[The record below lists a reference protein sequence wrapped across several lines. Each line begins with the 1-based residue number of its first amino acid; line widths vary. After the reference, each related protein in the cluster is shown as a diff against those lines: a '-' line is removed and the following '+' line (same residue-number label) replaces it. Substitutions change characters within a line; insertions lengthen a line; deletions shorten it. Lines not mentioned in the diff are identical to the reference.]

1 MYDLAIIGGGPA
13 GYSAALEGVRLG
25 LSIILFEKDQLGG
38 TCLNRGCVPTKFL
51 SHVAKI
57 RTAMDMATENGVS
70 FTEAQIDFHKTMERK
85 AEIISTLR
93 DGLTQQMI
101 QKKIKVI
108 QGTASIKEKNRISCN
123 GTDFETKNILIATG
137 AVPVKPFI
145 SGAISSDELL
155 ESDEIPRKLHILG
168 GGPVAVEFACI
179 FSSLGSDVTISIRG
193 ECILQKW
200 DKEIAIS
207 LTQSMKQKG
216 IRIQTKTN
224 FKTLQIEND
233 VVILSAMG
241 RIPNLE
247 KSNEKYFD
255 IGPHNGI
262 ITDAFGRTKTAGIF
276 AAGDVVEGSPQL
288 AHVGM
293 EQGRRV
299 THLIAGMAI
308 TKPYAI
314 VKIII
319 ASQEIASVG
328 LTEQEA
334 KNKGIKTVTAKQNLY
349 SNARTMIATKERG
362 FIKVVA
368 DLESKKIIGAQL
380 MCERAGDIVAELAL
394 AINNGLSPEDM
405 LASVRP
411 HPSYCEA
418 ITDVMMLLA
427 EKIR

>member
-25 LSIILFEKDQLGG
+25 LSIILFEKNELGG

-57 RTAMDMATENGVS
+57 RTEMDIAIENGIS
-70 FTEAQIDFHKTMERK
+70 FTETQIDFHKTMARK

-93 DGLTQQMI
+93 NGLTQQMI
-101 QKKIKVI
+101 RKKIQI
-108 QGTASIKEKNRISCN
+108 TQGTASIRERNKISCN
-123 GTDFETKNILIATG
+123 GTEFETKNILIATG

-145 SGAISSDELL
+145 ARAISSEEMLEL
-155 ESDEIPRKLHILG
+155 DEIPKKLHILG
-168 GGPVAVEFACI
+168 GGSVAVEFACI
-179 FSSLGSDVTISIRG
+179 FRALGSDVTISIRG
-193 ECILQKW
+193 ERILQKW
-200 DKEIAIS
+200 DKEIAVS

-224 FKTLQIEND
+224 FETLQIEND
-233 VVILSAMG
+233 AVILSAMG

-247 KSNEKYFD
+247 GLDNTYFD
-255 IGPHNGI
+255 VGPRNGI
-262 ITDAFGRTKTAGIF
+262 ITDVFGMTKTAGIF

-288 AHVGM
+288 AHIGM
-293 EQGRRV
+293 EQGRQVAR
-299 THLIAGMAI
+299 LIAGVAV
-308 TKPYAI
+308 TKPSAI
-314 VKIII
+314 VKTII

-334 KNKGIKTVTAKQNLY
+334 KNKGIKVITAKQNLY
-349 SNARTMIATKERG
+349 SNARTIIATKERG

-368 DLESKKIIGAQL
+368 DLETKKIIGAQL
-380 MCERAGDIVAELAL
+380 ICERAGDIVAELAL
-394 AINNGLSPEDM
+394 AINHNLSPEDM
-405 LASVRP
+405 LVSIRP

-418 ITDVMMLLA
+418 ITDVMMLLL
-427 EKIR
+427 EKMR

>member
-25 LSIILFEKDQLGG
+25 LSIILFEKNELGG

-57 RTAMDMATENGVS
+57 RTEMDMATENGIS
-70 FTEAQIDFHKTMERK
+70 FAGTQIDFHKTMARK

-93 DGLTQQMI
+93 NGLTQQMI
-101 QKKIKVI
+101 RKKIQI
-108 QGTASIKEKNRISCN
+108 TQGTASIRERNKISCN
-123 GTDFETKNILIATG
+123 GTEFETKNILIATG

-145 SGAISSDELL
+145 ARAISSNELL
-155 ESDEIPRKLHILG
+155 ELDEIPKKLHILG
-168 GGPVAVEFACI
+168 GGSVAVEFACI
-179 FSSLGSDVTISIRG
+179 FRALGSDVTISIRG
-193 ECILQKW
+193 ERILQKW
-200 DKEIAIS
+200 DKEIAVS

-224 FKTLQIEND
+224 FETLQIEND
-233 VVILSAMG
+233 AVILSAMG

-247 KSNEKYFD
+247 GLDNTYFD
-255 IGPHNGI
+255 VGPRNGI
-262 ITDAFGRTKTAGIF
+262 ITDVFGMTKTAGIF

-288 AHVGM
+288 AHIGM
-293 EQGRRV
+293 EQGRQVAR
-299 THLIAGMAI
+299 LIAGVAV
-308 TKPYAI
+308 TKPSAI
-314 VKIII
+314 VKTII

-334 KNKGIKTVTAKQNLY
+334 KNKGIKVITAKQNLY

-368 DLESKKIIGAQL
+368 DWETKKIIGAQL

-394 AINNGLSPEDM
+394 AINHNLLPEDM
-405 LASVRP
+405 LVSIRP

-418 ITDVMMLLA
+418 ITDVMMLLL
-427 EKIR
+427 EKMR

>member
-25 LSIILFEKDQLGG
+25 LSIILFEKNELGG

-57 RTAMDMATENGVS
+57 RTEMDMATENGIS
-70 FTEAQIDFHKTMERK
+70 FAGTQIDFHKTMARK

-93 DGLTQQMI
+93 NGLTQQMI
-101 QKKIKVI
+101 RKKIQI
-108 QGTASIKEKNRISCN
+108 TQGTASIRERNKISCN
-123 GTDFETKNILIATG
+123 GTEFETKNILIATG

-145 SGAISSDELL
+145 ARAISSNELL
-155 ESDEIPRKLHILG
+155 ELDEIPKKLHILG
-168 GGPVAVEFACI
+168 GGSVAVEFACI
-179 FSSLGSDVTISIRG
+179 FRALGSDVTISIRG
-193 ECILQKW
+193 ERILQKW
-200 DKEIAIS
+200 DKEIAVS

-224 FKTLQIEND
+224 FETLQIEND
-233 VVILSAMG
+233 AVILSAMG

-247 KSNEKYFD
+247 GLDNTYFD
-255 IGPHNGI
+255 VGPRNGI
-262 ITDAFGRTKTAGIF
+262 ITDVFGMTKTAGIF

-288 AHVGM
+288 AHIGM
-293 EQGRRV
+293 EQGRQVAR
-299 THLIAGMAI
+299 LIAGVAV
-308 TKPYAI
+308 TKPSAI
-314 VKIII
+314 VKTII

-334 KNKGIKTVTAKQNLY
+334 KNKGIKVITAKQNLY

-368 DLESKKIIGAQL
+368 DWETKKIIGAQL

-394 AINNGLSPEDM
+394 AINHNLSPEDM
-405 LASVRP
+405 LVSIRP

-418 ITDVMMLLA
+418 ITDVMMLLL
-427 EKIR
+427 EKMR

>member
-25 LSIILFEKDQLGG
+25 LSIILFEKNELGG

-57 RTAMDMATENGVS
+57 RTEMDMATENGIS
-70 FTEAQIDFHKTMERK
+70 FAGTQIDFHKTMARK

-93 DGLTQQMI
+93 NGLTQQMI
-101 QKKIKVI
+101 RKKIQI
-108 QGTASIKEKNRISCN
+108 TQGTASIRERNKISCN
-123 GTDFETKNILIATG
+123 GTEFETKNILIATG

-145 SGAISSDELL
+145 ARAISSEEMLEL
-155 ESDEIPRKLHILG
+155 DEIPKKLHILG
-168 GGPVAVEFACI
+168 GGSVAVEFACI
-179 FSSLGSDVTISIRG
+179 FRALGSDVTISIRG
-193 ECILQKW
+193 ERILQKW
-200 DKEIAIS
+200 DKEIAVS

-224 FKTLQIEND
+224 FETLQIEND
-233 VVILSAMG
+233 AVILSAMG

-247 KSNEKYFD
+247 GLDNTYFD
-255 IGPHNGI
+255 VGPRNGI
-262 ITDAFGRTKTAGIF
+262 ITDVFGMTKTAGIF

-288 AHVGM
+288 AHIGM
-293 EQGRRV
+293 EQGRQVAR
-299 THLIAGMAI
+299 LIAGVAV
-308 TKPYAI
+308 TKPSAI
-314 VKIII
+314 VKTII

-334 KNKGIKTVTAKQNLY
+334 KNKGIKVITAKQNLY

-368 DLESKKIIGAQL
+368 DWETKKIIGAQL

-394 AINNGLSPEDM
+394 AINHNLSPEDM
-405 LASVRP
+405 LVSIRP

-418 ITDVMMLLA
+418 ITDVMMLLL
-427 EKIR
+427 EKMR

>member
-25 LSIILFEKDQLGG
+25 LSIILFEKNELGG

-57 RTAMDMATENGVS
+57 RTEMDIAIENGIS
-70 FTEAQIDFHKTMERK
+70 FTETQIDFHKTMARK

-93 DGLTQQMI
+93 NGLTQQMI
-101 QKKIKVI
+101 RKKIQI
-108 QGTASIKEKNRISCN
+108 TQGTASIRERNKISCN
-123 GTDFETKNILIATG
+123 GTEFETKNILIATG

-145 SGAISSDELL
+145 ARAISSEEMLEL
-155 ESDEIPRKLHILG
+155 DEIPKKLHILG
-168 GGPVAVEFACI
+168 GGSVAVEFACI
-179 FSSLGSDVTISIRG
+179 FRALGSDVTISIRG
-193 ECILQKW
+193 ERILQKW
-200 DKEIAIS
+200 DKEIAVS

-224 FKTLQIEND
+224 FETLQIEND
-233 VVILSAMG
+233 AVILSAMG

-247 KSNEKYFD
+247 GLDNTYFD
-255 IGPHNGI
+255 VGPRNGI
-262 ITDAFGRTKTAGIF
+262 ITDVFGMTKTSGIF

-288 AHVGM
+288 AHIGM
-293 EQGRRV
+293 EQGRQVAR
-299 THLIAGMAI
+299 LIAGVAV
-308 TKPYAI
+308 TKPSAI
-314 VKIII
+314 VKTII

-334 KNKGIKTVTAKQNLY
+334 KNKGIKVITAKQNLY

-368 DLESKKIIGAQL
+368 DWETKKIIGAQL

-394 AINNGLSPEDM
+394 AINHNLSPEDM
-405 LASVRP
+405 LVSIRP

-418 ITDVMMLLA
+418 ITDVMMLLL
-427 EKIR
+427 EKMR

>member
-25 LSIILFEKDQLGG
+25 LSIILFEKNELGG

-57 RTAMDMATENGVS
+57 RTEMDIAIENGIS
-70 FTEAQIDFHKTMERK
+70 FTETQIDFHKTMARK

-93 DGLTQQMI
+93 NGLTQQMI
-101 QKKIKVI
+101 RKKIQI
-108 QGTASIKEKNRISCN
+108 TQGTASIRERNKISCN
-123 GTDFETKNILIATG
+123 GTEFETKNILIATG

-145 SGAISSDELL
+145 ARAISSEEMLEL
-155 ESDEIPRKLHILG
+155 DEIPKKLHILG
-168 GGPVAVEFACI
+168 GGSVAVEFACI
-179 FSSLGSDVTISIRG
+179 FRALGSDVTISIRG
-193 ECILQKW
+193 ERILQKW
-200 DKEIAIS
+200 DKEIAVS

-224 FKTLQIEND
+224 FETLQIEND
-233 VVILSAMG
+233 AVILSAMG

-247 KSNEKYFD
+247 GLDNTYFD
-255 IGPHNGI
+255 VGPRNGI
-262 ITDAFGRTKTAGIF
+262 ITDVFGMTKTAGIF

-288 AHVGM
+288 AHIGM
-293 EQGRRV
+293 EQGRQVAR
-299 THLIAGMAI
+299 LIAGVAI
-308 TKPYAI
+308 TKPSAI
-314 VKIII
+314 VKTII

-334 KNKGIKTVTAKQNLY
+334 KNKGIRVITAKQNLY
-349 SNARTMIATKERG
+349 SNARTIIATKERG

-368 DLESKKIIGAQL
+368 DLETKKIIGAQL

-394 AINNGLSPEDM
+394 AINHNLSPEDM
-405 LASVRP
+405 LVSIRP

-418 ITDVMMLLA
+418 ITDVMMLLL
-427 EKIR
+427 EKMR

>member
-25 LSIILFEKDQLGG
+25 LRMILFEKDQLGG

-57 RTAMDMATENGVS
+57 RTEMDIAIENGIS
-70 FTEAQIDFHKTMERK
+70 FTETQIDFYKTMARK
-85 AEIISTLR
+85 AEIISSLR
-93 DGLTQQMI
+93 NGLTQQML

-137 AVPVKPFI
+137 AVPIKPFI
-145 SGAISSDELL
+145 SKAISSDKLL
-155 ESDEIPRKLHILG
+155 ELDEIPRNLHILG
-168 GGPVAVEFACI
+168 GGPVAVEFASI
-179 FSSLGSDVTISIRG
+179 FCALGSDVTISIRG
-193 ECILQKW
+193 ERILQKW
-200 DKEIAIS
+200 DKEIAVN

-224 FKTLQIEND
+224 FETLQIEND
-233 VVILSAMG
+233 AVILSAMG

-247 KSNEKYFD
+247 GLNNTYFD

-262 ITDAFGRTKTAGIF
+262 ITDTFGRTKVSGIF
-276 AAGDVVEGSPQL
+276 AAGDVVDGSHQL
-288 AHVGM
+288 AHIGM
-293 EQGRRV
+293 EQGRQVARW
-299 THLIAGMAI
+299 IAGVAV
-308 TKPYAI
+308 TKPSAI
-314 VKIII
+314 VKTII

-334 KNKGIKTVTAKQNLY
+334 KNKGIRVITAKQNLY
-349 SNARTMIATKERG
+349 SNARTMIVTKERG

-368 DLESKKIIGAQL
+368 DLETKKIIGAQL
-380 MCERAGDIVAELAL
+380 ICERAGDIVAELAL
-394 AINNGLSPEDM
+394 AINHNLSLEDM
-405 LASVRP
+405 LVSIRP

-418 ITDVMMLLA
+418 ITDVMMLLL
-427 EKIR
+427 EKMR

>member
-25 LSIILFEKDQLGG
+25 LSVILFEKDQLGG

-51 SHVAKI
+51 SHAAKI
-57 RTAMDMATENGVS
+57 RAEMDAAAENGVS
-70 FTEAQIDFHKTMERK
+70 FAGAQIDFHKTMERK

-93 DGLTQQMI
+93 DRLTQQML
-101 QKKIKVI
+101 QKKIKMI
-108 QGTASIKEKNRISCN
+108 QGTASIKEKNKVSCN
-123 GTDFETKNILIATG
+123 GMEFETKNILIAAG
-137 AVPVKPFI
+137 AVPLKPFI

-155 ESDEIPRKLHILG
+155 ELDKIPRKLHILG
-168 GGPVAVEFACI
+168 GGPVAVEFASI
-179 FSSLGSDVTISIRG
+179 FCALGSDVTISIRG
-193 ECILQKW
+193 DRILQKW

-216 IRIQTKTN
+216 IHIQTKTN
-224 FKTLQIEND
+224 FETLEIEND
-233 VVILSAMG
+233 TVILSAIG
-241 RIPNLE
+241 RIPNLGE
-247 KSNEKYFD
+247 FNEKYFD

-293 EQGRRV
+293 EQGRQAAR
-299 THLIAGMAI
+299 LIAGMPI
-308 TKPYAI
+308 MKQSAI
-314 VKIII
+314 VKTII

-334 KNKGIKTVTAKQNLY
+334 KKKGIQAVTAKQNLY

-368 DLESKKIIGAQL
+368 DLESRKIIGAQL
-380 MCERAGDIVAELAL
+380 MCERAGDIVAELSL

-418 ITDVMMLLA
+418 ITDVMILLS
-427 EKIR
+427 EKMR